1 MVVICLGPICVPLW
15 PVIALTVKPLW
26 DRFIPDSF
34 KGKLDRSW
42 TKVRSY
48 ICPARKKADGQ
59 QPVKHVKDQGD
70 TDRIIKISS
79 DQEYRTLISG
89 PRPVLVK
96 FTADFCGPCK
106 TIAPH
111 VSELAS
117 RFSDQITFCEVDI
130 EEFDDIA
137 LSAGVSSIPAFNLF
151 MKGKKSDQVIGTNVP
166 KLIEL
171 CENAA
176 QKTKK
181 RPVRERSRRKLSDEL
196 VHNSN
201 NEL

>member
-15 PVIALTVKPLW
+15 PVIVLSVKPLW
-26 DRFIPDSF
+26 DRFIPDSV
-34 KGKLDRSW
+34 KGKLERSW

-48 ICPARKKADGQ
+48 ICPTQKKADGQ
-59 QPVKHVKDQGD
+59 KPVKLVRDLRH

-106 TIAPH
+106 TIAPD
-111 VSELAS
+111 VCALAS
-117 RFSDQITFCEVDI
+117 RFMAQITFCEVDI

-137 LSAGVSSIPAFNLF
+137 LGAGVSSIPAFHLY
-151 MKGKKSDQVIGTNVP
+151 MEGKKSDQVIGANVP

-171 CENAA
+171 CENAC

-181 RPVRERSRRKLSDEL
+181 RPDSPT
-196 VHNSN
+196 NSKKTIW
-201 NEL
+201 